1 MLHQPQDIVR
11 GKYRILDI
19 LGKGSSGITYRV
31 EDIVTQ
37 QHIALKVLSLRRL
50 KDWKQIEL
58 FEREASVLAK
68 LEHPNIPKYL
78 DYFQID
84 TPEDRAFYI
93 AQAIAPGKSLTEWVE
108 SGWRSNEREIKQ
120 IAQQLLSVLI
130 YIHSLDPPII
140 HRDIKPDNI
149 IRDRQGKIHLVDFGA
164 VQNVYHNTLMPGST
178 VVGSYGYM
186 SPEQFRGKAVP
197 ATDLYSLG
205 ATLLYLLTHRS
216 PAELPQD
223 TLKLDFR
230 ASVDISEEFGDWLD
244 KMLEPSLDYRYT
256 SAKEALDVL
265 QQKRRSG
272 FRKRKISGRTIIL
285 STIFLWLSIV
295 GVKNHWRIFSFFG
308 YYPINICGDL
318 AIMQRYLFFGG
329 DANIAKPTDS
339 TESKFLLECF
349 ARTSDADVPH
359 SSLREKLDRKNK
371 TIYDNILFF
380 EAVEQGNSDRIRE
393 ILSSLKID
401 VNVTSDRKKQTAL
414 QIAVSRNDLQL
425 TKLLIGNG
433 ADIRDEK
440 IVLLAISQGNLNI
453 VQLLIDHGAELNIND
468 EWRLVEAV
476 AKQVIAD
483 NIALIKLL
491 NENNFNFTNYFLF
504 EDIGQQIYWASPQ
517 LREKCK
523 GQKNYNY
530 RRYKRCIE
538 DLSQIA
544 KSYISNDMADLLE
557 SINK

>member
-1 MLHQPQDIVR
+1 
-11 GKYRILDI
+11 
-19 LGKGSSGITYRV
+19 
-31 EDIVTQ
+31 
-37 QHIALKVLSLRRL
+37 
-50 KDWKQIEL
+50 
-58 FEREASVLAK
+58 
-68 LEHPNIPKYL
+68 
-78 DYFQID
+78 
-84 TPEDRAFYI
+84 
-93 AQAIAPGKSLTEWVE
+93 
-108 SGWRSNEREIKQ
+108 
-120 IAQQLLSVLI
+120 
-130 YIHSLDPPII
+130 
-140 HRDIKPDNI
+140 
-149 IRDRQGKIHLVDFGA
+149 
-164 VQNVYHNTLMPGST
+164 
-178 VVGSYGYM
+178 
-186 SPEQFRGKAVP
+186 
-197 ATDLYSLG
+197 
-205 ATLLYLLTHRS
+205 
-216 PAELPQD
+216 
-223 TLKLDFR
+223 
-230 ASVDISEEFGDWLD
+230 
-244 KMLEPSLDYRYT
+244 
-256 SAKEALDVL
+256 
-265 QQKRRSG
+265 
-272 FRKRKISGRTIIL
+272 
-285 STIFLWLSIV
+285 
-295 GVKNHWRIFSFFG
+295 
-308 YYPINICGDL
+308 
-318 AIMQRYLFFGG
+318 
-329 DANIAKPTDS
+329 
-339 TESKFLLECF
+339 
-349 ARTSDADVPH
+349 
-359 SSLREKLDRKNK
+359 
-371 TIYDNILFF
+371 
-380 EAVEQGNSDRIRE
+380 
-393 ILSSLKID
+393 LSSKID